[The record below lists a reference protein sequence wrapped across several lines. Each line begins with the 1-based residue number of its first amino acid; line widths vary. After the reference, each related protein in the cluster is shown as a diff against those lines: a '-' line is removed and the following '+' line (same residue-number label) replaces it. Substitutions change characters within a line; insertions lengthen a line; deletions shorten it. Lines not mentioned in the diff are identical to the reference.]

1 MSLTKLKMP
10 QLGESVTEGTVD
22 RWLKKEGDFVRRD
35 EPLVEVVTDK
45 VNAEVPSPFEGTLV
59 RIEVGEGQTVP
70 VGTALAELDVEGA
83 ARTEAAEAAA
93 PAVDQAGGTPGAA
106 EAALETRATAAP
118 GPAIDGRSR
127 LSPAVRRLADEHGVD
142 LSTLDGSGLGGRVTR
157 EDVLAFV
164 ASRQPVG
171 AEAAP
176 PSQPAAQASPPPPVP
191 VPAPEVA
198 AEPEDQLVHVGS
210 VRRQIAEHM
219 VRSVHTAPHA
229 WGMREVDMSA
239 LVAYREANKDQ
250 FRERHGINLTY
261 LPFVIQVVCDALRAN
276 PYLNASW
283 TDEGI
288 LLRGNLN
295 IGVAVALPDTLI
307 VPVMKNA
314 DRLGLLDVARAIH
327 DLSTRARTKSLRP
340 EDVRGGTF
348 TLNNTG
354 AIGSIQGMA
363 IINQPQAAIL
373 STEAIVKR
381 PVVREDQV
389 VIRPIMYLTMSFD
402 HRVVDGLQA
411 GKFLSAVQEGLEAWT
426 PAKIKI

>member
-45 VNAEVPSPFEGTLV
+45 VNAEVPSPFEGRLV

-83 ARTEAAEAAA
+83 ERAEAAEAAA
-93 PAVDQAGGTPGAA
+93 PAVDPAEGTPGGA
-106 EAALETRATAAP
+106 ETAAA
-118 GPAIDGRSR
+118 PAQAPVTDGRSR
-127 LSPAVRRLADEHGVD
+127 LSPAVRRLAEEHGVD
-142 LSTLDGSGLGGRVTR
+142 LSTLSGSGLGGRVTR

-164 ASRQPVG
+164 ASRQP
-171 AEAAP
+171 AAAP
-176 PSQPAAQASPPPPVP
+176 PPVAAPAAQ
-191 VPAPEVA
+191 VA
-198 AEPEDQLVHVGS
+198 AEPEDELVKVGA

-239 LVAYREANKDQ
+239 LVAYRESNKDQ

-307 VPVMKNA
+307 VPVVKNA
-314 DRLGLLDVARAIH
+314 DRLGLLDLARAIH
-327 DLSTRARTKSLRP
+327 DLSTRARTRSLRP

-411 GKFLSAVQEGLEAWT
+411 GKFLSAVQEGLEGWT
-426 PAKIKI
+426 PASIRI